1 MFLVGI
7 HAAEV
12 LTETCD
18 VIEIIVYII
27 IIPQSETEKKTLSCG
42 QIRHMEKSNT
52 SGYIYIYTVYYLN
65 RMMCY

>member
-42 QIRHMEKSNT
+42 QIRHMEKSWV
-52 SGYIYIYTVYYLN
+52 YIYIRFITLIV
-65 RMMCY
+65 